1 MGHKRRID
9 VEYSTVFT
17 IKGLEI
23 IMWPLLPGLNRLS
36 EIRRLPGVH
45 AIPTA
50 NALHLIDYETM
61 DTYNDEGNET
71 EARLGW
77 MFRGNYDYANKY
89 QVEFSARY
97 DGSWKFPP
105 DHRWGFFPSA
115 SVGWRISEE
124 NFGRNQ
130 AIEYFQ
136 RFENPWIIRYGG

>member
-1 MGHKRRID
+1 
-9 VEYSTVFT
+9 
-17 IKGLEI
+17 
-23 IMWPLLPGLNRLS
+23 
-36 EIRRLPGVH
+36 
-45 AIPTA
+45 
-50 NALHLIDYETM
+50 M

-89 QVEFSARY
+89 LVEFSARY

-124 NFGRNQ
+124 NFWKESKLSN
-130 AIEYFQ
+130 IFSDLKTVV
-136 RFENPWIIRYGG
+136 IRYGG